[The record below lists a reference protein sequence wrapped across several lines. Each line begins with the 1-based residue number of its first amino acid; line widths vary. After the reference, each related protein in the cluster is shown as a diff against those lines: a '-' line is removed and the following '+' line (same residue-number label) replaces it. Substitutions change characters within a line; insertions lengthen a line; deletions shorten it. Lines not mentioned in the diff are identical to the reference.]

1 MRYNNIA
8 RWKRRIHKRLMF
20 PLFMPV
26 KKGVLM
32 MSEEKKSTY
41 KGNTDA
47 RRKASRV
54 YLAEKV
60 EDIRIRVQKGQKPII
75 KAHAESMG
83 ESVNSFIVR
92 AINEAMARDKEGKR

>member
-1 MRYNNIA
+1 
-8 RWKRRIHKRLMF
+8 
-20 PLFMPV
+20 MP
-26 KKGVLM
+26 
-32 MSEEKKSTY
+32 EEKKNAY
-41 KGNTDA
+41 KGNTEA
-47 RRKASRV
+47 HRRGNAK

-92 AINEAMARDKEGKR
+92 AINEAMARDEEGKKVEA